1 MKDYHDLYFKC
12 DVLLLA
18 NVFWKLRNNIIKNY
32 EFYPSHYLNAPALS
46 WDAMLNITK
55 VKLELISDLDM
66 YLFFEKWLRGW
77 VSYVSNRYSKDNNKY
92 LKSYDSK
99 QESKHIIYLDTN
111 KLYDYAISK
120 VFLTSEYKWI
130 ASKEFLLNK
139 YISKRLCSQS

>member
-18 NVFWKLRNNIIKNY
+18 DFFWKLRKNIIKNY

-77 VSYVSNRYSKDNNKY
+77 VSYVLIDIVKTTISIWNLTTQSKNQN
-92 LKSYDSK
+92 
-99 QESKHIIYLDTN
+99 I
-111 KLYDYAISK
+111 LY
-120 VFLTSEYKWI
+120 T
-130 ASKEFLLNK
+130 
-139 YISKRLCSQS
+139 